1 VNNPFGADEA
11 SQDRAAIT
19 ARVVSDAR
27 RLFRDVAD
35 DALLE
40 RCVRQTVADLW
51 SGSIRVTS
59 FVPVLALR
67 EVREVLAGAAREPVS
82 HPTGD
87 AAPMV
92 GAGGRT

>member
-1 VNNPFGADEA
+1 MNNPFGADEA

-40 RCVRQTVADLW
+40 RCARQTVAELW
-51 SGSIRVTS
+51 SGSIRVTR

-67 EVREVLAGAAREPVS
+67 EVREQFAGTAREPVP
-82 HPTGD
+82 HATGD
-87 AAPMV
+87 AAPKV
-92 GAGGRT
+92 GAGGRS